1 MNDKLFLIAI
11 GGTGMRCLE
20 SFVHLCAA
28 GMFDNHTIDILTIDT
43 DQSNGNKDRVEH
55 LINLYNKVKTN
66 DANNVGGQPR
76 TDTFFS
82 AKLNLRRFFTD
93 YSTSQRKTY
102 NLLAGT
108 TNLSDSQRQDNK
120 DIADLFFEADS
131 VQEFSLDHG
140 YRAQTHLGSMLM
152 YHGIIEAA
160 INYKRGGNNV
170 KAHEKDLVEYIKE
183 LNKNAANARVFVFGS
198 VFGGTGASSIP
209 VFPLAISE
217 ALKIITDGTTVI
229 NTDKVLFGSTLLTD
243 YFTFNIPTDAQ
254 KSAQKVIADAN
265 NFALNS
271 QAAMSFYEG
280 DASVKTTYKRMYHI
294 GWPNKSKINYSK
306 DGDGSVVTGGNGQR
320 NDCHVAELMCAA
332 AAYDF
337 FNEDRKVLES
347 IGEADYRFRTVET
360 DDQSDAM
367 IFKGASFVGQSNG
380 ATLEKRLGT
389 FLTFAHIILSK
400 NEGAYNGVN
409 GVDSFMNY
417 IQTDT
422 INYSDINLDQRTEIN
437 EYLEEFG
444 YKILNDAVNFGWIYQ
459 INKSVGNGSFIFAPE
474 AFRATEQELVHKTDI
489 GMLYG
494 DGFRDWGPR
503 NMFGNFKGPNSSYD
517 KFCDTFKKDPNSVP
531 YDVQGGD
538 KKELFF
544 ARMFN
549 AITTLIG

>member
-1 MNDKLFLIAI
+1 
-11 GGTGMRCLE
+11 MRCLE

-320 NDCHVAELMCAA
+320 NDCHVAEMMCAA

-347 IGEADYRFRTVET
+347 IGEADYRFRTVQT

-367 IFKGASFVGQSNG
+367 IFRGASFVGKNNG
-380 ATLEKRLGT
+380 ATLEKRLGA

-409 GVDSFMNY
+409 GVDNFMNY

-422 INYSDINLDQRTEIN
+422 INYTDINLDQRTEIN
-437 EYLEEFG
+437 GYLEEFG

-494 DGFRDWGPR
+494 DGIRDWGPT
-503 NMFGNFKGPNSSYD
+503 NMFGNFKGPNSSFD

>member
-1 MNDKLFLIAI
+1 
-11 GGTGMRCLE
+11 MRCLE

-170 KAHEKDLVEYIKE
+170 KVHEKDLVEYIKE

-320 NDCHVAELMCAA
+320 NDCHVAEMMCAA

-367 IFKGASFVGQSNG
+367 IFRGASFVGKNNG
-380 ATLEKRLGT
+380 ATLEKRLGA

-409 GVDSFMNY
+409 GVDNFMNY

-422 INYSDINLDQRTEIN
+422 INYTDINLDQRTEIN
-437 EYLEEFG
+437 GYLEEFG
-444 YKILNDAVNFGWIYQ
+444 YKIFNDAVNFGWIYQ

-494 DGFRDWGPR
+494 DGIRDWGPT

>member
-1 MNDKLFLIAI
+1 
-11 GGTGMRCLE
+11 MRCLE

-55 LINLYNKVKTN
+55 LVNLYNKVKTN

-320 NDCHVAELMCAA
+320 NDCHVAEMMCAA

-367 IFKGASFVGQSNG
+367 IFRGASFVGKNNG
-380 ATLEKRLGT
+380 ATLEKRLGA

-409 GVDSFMNY
+409 GVDNFMNY

-422 INYSDINLDQRTEIN
+422 INYTDINLDQRTEIN
-437 EYLEEFG
+437 GYLEEFG
-444 YKILNDAVNFGWIYQ
+444 YKIFNDAVNFGWIYQ

-494 DGFRDWGPR
+494 DGIRDWGPT

>member
-1 MNDKLFLIAI
+1 
-11 GGTGMRCLE
+11 MRCLE

-320 NDCHVAELMCAA
+320 NDCHVAEMMCAA

-367 IFKGASFVGQSNG
+367 IFRGASFVGKNNG
-380 ATLEKRLGT
+380 ATLEKRLGA

-409 GVDSFMNY
+409 GVDNFMNY

-422 INYSDINLDQRTEIN
+422 INYTDINLDQRTEIN
-437 EYLEEFG
+437 GYLEEFG

-494 DGFRDWGPR
+494 DGIRDWGPT

>member
-1 MNDKLFLIAI
+1 
-11 GGTGMRCLE
+11 MRCLE

-55 LINLYNKVKTN
+55 LIDLYNKVKTN

-120 DIADLFFEADS
+120 DIADLFFESDS

-254 KSAQKVIADAN
+254 KSVQKVIADAN

-320 NDCHVAELMCAA
+320 NDCHVAEMMCAA

-367 IFKGASFVGQSNG
+367 IFRGASFVGKNNG
-380 ATLEKRLGT
+380 ATLEKRLGA

-409 GVDSFMNY
+409 GVDNFLNY

-422 INYSDINLDQRTEIN
+422 INYTDINLDQRTEIN
-437 EYLEEFG
+437 GYLEEFG

-494 DGFRDWGPR
+494 DGIRDWGPT

>member
-1 MNDKLFLIAI
+1 
-11 GGTGMRCLE
+11 MRCLE

-271 QAAMSFYEG
+271 QVAMSFYEG

-320 NDCHVAELMCAA
+320 NDCHVAEMMCAA

-367 IFKGASFVGQSNG
+367 IFRGASFVGKNNG
-380 ATLEKRLGT
+380 ATLEKRLGA

-409 GVDSFMNY
+409 GVDNFMNY

-422 INYSDINLDQRTEIN
+422 INYTDINLDQRTEIN
-437 EYLEEFG
+437 GYLEEFG

-494 DGFRDWGPR
+494 DGIRDWGPT
-503 NMFGNFKGPNSSYD
+503 NMFGNFKGPNSSFD

>member
-1 MNDKLFLIAI
+1 
-11 GGTGMRCLE
+11 MRCLE

-320 NDCHVAELMCAA
+320 NDCHVAEMMCAA

-367 IFKGASFVGQSNG
+367 IFRGASFVGKNNG
-380 ATLEKRLGT
+380 ATLEKRLGA

-409 GVDSFMNY
+409 GVDNFMNY

-422 INYSDINLDQRTEIN
+422 INYTDINLDQRTEIN
-437 EYLEEFG
+437 GYLEEFG
-444 YKILNDAVNFGWIYQ
+444 YKIFNDAVNFGWIYQ

-494 DGFRDWGPR
+494 DGIRDWGPT

>member
-1 MNDKLFLIAI
+1 
-11 GGTGMRCLE
+11 MRCLE

-55 LINLYNKVKTN
+55 LIDLYNKVKTN

-320 NDCHVAELMCAA
+320 NDCHVAEMMCAA

-367 IFKGASFVGQSNG
+367 IFRGASFVGKNNG
-380 ATLEKRLGT
+380 ATLEKRLGA

-409 GVDSFMNY
+409 GVDNFMNY

-422 INYSDINLDQRTEIN
+422 INYTDINLDQRTEIN
-437 EYLEEFG
+437 GYLEEFG
-444 YKILNDAVNFGWIYQ
+444 YKIFNDAVNFGWIYQ

-494 DGFRDWGPR
+494 DGIRDWGPT

>member
-1 MNDKLFLIAI
+1 
-11 GGTGMRCLE
+11 MRCLE

-55 LINLYNKVKTN
+55 LIDLYNKVKTN

-120 DIADLFFEADS
+120 DIADLFFESDS

-160 INYKRGGNNV
+160 INYKRGGNNI

-320 NDCHVAELMCAA
+320 NDCHVAEMMCAA

-367 IFKGASFVGQSNG
+367 IFRGASFVGKNNG
-380 ATLEKRLGT
+380 ATLEKRLGA

-409 GVDSFMNY
+409 GVDNFMNY

-422 INYSDINLDQRTEIN
+422 INYTDINLDQRTEIN
-437 EYLEEFG
+437 GYLEEFG

-494 DGFRDWGPR
+494 DGIRDWGPT
-503 NMFGNFKGPNSSYD
+503 NMFGNFKGPNSSYE
-517 KFCDTFKKDPNSVP
+517 KFCDTFKNEPNSVP

>member
-1 MNDKLFLIAI
+1 
-11 GGTGMRCLE
+11 MRCLE

-320 NDCHVAELMCAA
+320 NDCHVAEMMCAA

-367 IFKGASFVGQSNG
+367 IFRGASFVGKNNG
-380 ATLEKRLGT
+380 ATLEKRLGA

-409 GVDSFMNY
+409 GVDNFMNY

-422 INYSDINLDQRTEIN
+422 INYTDINLDQRTEIN
-437 EYLEEFG
+437 GYLEEFG

-494 DGFRDWGPR
+494 DGIRDWGPT
-503 NMFGNFKGPNSSYD
+503 NMFGNFKGPNSSFD

>member
-1 MNDKLFLIAI
+1 
-11 GGTGMRCLE
+11 MRCLE

-55 LINLYNKVKTN
+55 LVNLYNKVKTN

-320 NDCHVAELMCAA
+320 NDCHVAEMMCAA
-332 AAYDF
+332 AAYAF

-367 IFKGASFVGQSNG
+367 IFRGASFVGKNNG
-380 ATLEKRLGT
+380 ATLEKRLGA

-409 GVDSFMNY
+409 GVDNFMNY

-422 INYSDINLDQRTEIN
+422 INYTDINLDQRTEIN
-437 EYLEEFG
+437 GYLEEFG
-444 YKILNDAVNFGWIYQ
+444 YKIFNDAVNFGWIYQ

-494 DGFRDWGPR
+494 DGIRDWGPT